1 MLFDN
6 PKLAWQKDE
15 YSGGYPI
22 HVATWHVSGAGSLC
36 AWFKRG

>member
-22 HVATWHVSGAGSLC
+22 HIATFKVTKCRLAAEGPSGI
-36 AWFKRG
+36 